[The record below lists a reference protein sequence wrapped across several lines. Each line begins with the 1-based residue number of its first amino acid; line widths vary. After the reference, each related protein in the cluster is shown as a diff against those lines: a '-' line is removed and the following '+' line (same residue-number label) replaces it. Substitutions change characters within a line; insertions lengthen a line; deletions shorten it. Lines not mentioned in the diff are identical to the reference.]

1 MNILETI
8 AQKWNA
14 CMDTVR
20 PYVKKVWA
28 FFREFGKAIDVVW
41 TYIVKLRKVIMAV
54 PVAWG
59 AIYLA
64 MRNLI
69 ELPKTVGL
77 DLQSDGT
84 FTVMIA
90 REAAALGPVAITAV
104 CLLLMF
110 WSKRTLTP
118 WLVSIF
124 SLVLPLLILV
134 TNTFPA

>member
-1 MNILETI
+1 MNVLETI
-8 AQKWNA
+8 VKKWNLFLEIIK
-14 CMDTVR
+14 
-20 PYVKKVWA
+20 PYVKKAKEILRKVASWLGIA
-28 FFREFGKAIDVVW
+28 W
-41 TYIVKLRKVIMAV
+41 TYLVKLRKVIMAV

-59 AIYLA
+59 AIWLA
-64 MRNLI
+64 MKNMI
-69 ELPKTVGL
+69 ELPETVGL

-90 REAAALGPVAITAV
+90 REAAALVPVGITAI

-124 SLVLPLLILV
+124 SLALPLLILI